1 MDWTQ
6 TLTIIFTIISSMI
19 AVWYAFYHIIKEDI
33 NLIRADIKRHD
44 VEFQEVRNEFREMRQ
59 ETRNEF
65 KEVHAL
71 WASLLEKIC
80 GIEKQIYEIKLDQSK
95 KA

>member
-6 TLTIIFTIISSMI
+6 TLTIIVTIVGSMV
-19 AVWYAFYHIIKEDI
+19 AVWYAFYCIIQE
-33 NLIRADIKRHD
+33 DIKRHD
-44 VEFQEVRNEFREMRQ
+44 VELQEVRNEFKEMRQ

-65 KEVHAL
+65 KEVHTL

-80 GIEKQIYEIKLDQSK
+80 GIEKQIYEIKLDQSR

>member
-6 TLTIIFTIISSMI
+6 TLTIISSMV

-33 NLIRADIKRHD
+33 KRHD
-44 VEFQEVRNEFREMRQ
+44 VEISEMRQ
-59 ETRNEF
+59 EF
-65 KEVHAL
+65 SEVHAL
-71 WASLLEKIC
+71 WASLLKEISD
-80 GIEKQIYEIKLDQSK
+80 IKLDQSK